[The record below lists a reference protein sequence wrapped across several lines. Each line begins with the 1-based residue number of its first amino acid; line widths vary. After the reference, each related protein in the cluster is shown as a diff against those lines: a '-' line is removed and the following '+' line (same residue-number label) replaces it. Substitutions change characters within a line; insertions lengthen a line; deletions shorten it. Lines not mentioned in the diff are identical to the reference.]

1 MRYDLMA
8 REALRGVVREALR
21 KAADEGLPGRHH
33 FYISFRTRA
42 PGVDLDAD
50 LLEKHP
56 HDMTIV
62 LEHQFWDLA
71 VDEDAFEVTL
81 KFKGVP
87 KYIRVPFDAV
97 IQFYDPS
104 VGFTLRFDAPLL
116 APAAAP
122 PAPPAGVAA
131 ITPAEP
137 GAVRAGPKPVK
148 PAKPAAEAPPPN
160 GGAQVVS
167 IDAFRKKPD

>member
-1 MRYDLMA
+1 MRYDQMA

-33 FYISFRTRA
+33 FYISFHTRA
-42 PGVDLDAD
+42 PGVDLDPE

-71 VDEDAFEVTL
+71 VDEDSFEVTL

-87 KYIRVPFDAV
+87 KYIRVPFEAV
-97 IQFYDPS
+97 AQFHDPS
-104 VGFTLRFDAPLL
+104 CGFTLRFDAPIL

-122 PAPPAGVAA
+122 ATPPAGVAA
-131 ITPAEP
+131 IGPAVSGDKP
-137 GAVRAGPKPVK
+137 GPKAVK
-148 PAKPAAEAPPPN
+148 AKPVAEAPPN